1 VKQKLLQ
8 LGQEAMKLIK
18 NPLLNDSA
26 TIARLGPIPAKLQ
39 QMQVQIDEIEQ
50 EATRIDNLLKSLNRN
65 GRKTTTVENLNP
77 ETLIHQSGRQEQK
90 KIRIEIDGSFF
101 GNSRK
106 TEVFCEHKASN
117 TLAKFLARLSAIKG
131 VQILEKLSKF
141 KVNRRMLV
149 SKNPN
154 TDYRYWSGSG
164 EKIYS
169 HQPIGDSGYF
179 VLTHSKTGEKVEFIR
194 TLCRRILNLS
204 DQMFKVE
211 EVGKNDWLKD
221 LLN

>member
-1 VKQKLLQ
+1 
-8 LGQEAMKLIK
+8 
-18 NPLLNDSA
+18 
-26 TIARLGPIPAKLQ
+26 
-39 QMQVQIDEIEQ
+39 
-50 EATRIDNLLKSLNRN
+50 LLKTLNQN
-65 GRKTTTVENLNP
+65 DRKTTTAENSNP
-77 ETLIHQSGRQEQK
+77 QTLTQQSGRQEQK

-106 TEVFCEHKASN
+106 TEVFCEHKASD

-131 VQILEKLSKF
+131 VEILEKLRGF

-154 TDYRYWSGSG
+154 TDYRYWSGSS

-169 HQPIGDSGYF
+169 HQPIGNSGYF